1 MTSVWT
7 TVLSSVCY
15 ILIVD
20 HFFDQPEWN
29 MPCVL
34 HASNIVVAEQEPQ
47 EQPDKTESQP
57 AAMPDY
63 AAGLL
68 PPTFDVSISFW
79 LF

>member
-1 MTSVWT
+1 
-7 TVLSSVCY
+7 
-15 ILIVD
+15 
-20 HFFDQPEWN
+20 

-68 PPTFDVSISFW
+68 PPTFDVSISF
-79 LF
+79 